1 MILSNPKPANTQQ
14 KQQRVGVSGIFHV
27 PGCPVCVCLCFPSLH
42 AQCHAADVF
51 ALRAQALLRA
61 QHLNIP
67 DLTHGASHLLT
78 STLNR
83 GVSSPSSH
91 GCNACKIVCVCSWA
105 EETCGHAQNVEC
117 VYSLGQLLHK
127 YRRHITFMSGA
138 ARPRG
143 AENWHVVS
151 VYACV
156 SLY

>member
-91 GCNACKIVCVCSWA
+91 GCNACKIVCVCVH
-105 EETCGHAQNVEC
+105 ELKRHADMLRMSSVCIHLVSFYINIGGTLRSCQ
-117 VYSLGQLLHK
+117 GQLDPGEQRTDMLCLSM
-127 YRRHITFMSGA
+127 R
-138 ARPRG
+138 
-143 AENWHVVS
+143 V
-151 VYACV
+151 
-156 SLY
+156 